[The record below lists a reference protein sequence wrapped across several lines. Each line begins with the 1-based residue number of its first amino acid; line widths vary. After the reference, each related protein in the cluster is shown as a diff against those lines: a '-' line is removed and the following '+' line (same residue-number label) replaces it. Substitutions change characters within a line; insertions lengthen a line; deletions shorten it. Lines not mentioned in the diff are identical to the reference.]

1 MKKIV
6 VFSGAG
12 LSAESGLKTFRDGG
26 GLWEE
31 YDINEVATP
40 EAWMANPA
48 LVLKFYNLRK
58 EQILKA
64 KPNLAHISIASLEE
78 DYDVHVIT
86 QNIDDLHERAGSNKI
101 IHLHGEILKARSSS
115 DPSLIIDHS
124 KNLKLGDKAEDGSQ
138 LRPHIVWFGESVP
151 EMERAT
157 QIISKAEI
165 IIVVGTSLNVYPAA
179 GLIQYAPTNATFFI
193 IDPAEVNHS
202 SLRKVTFLRTTATKG
217 IPEIVNL
224 LIKEAKVV

>member
-1 MKKIV
+1 
-6 VFSGAG
+6 
-12 LSAESGLKTFRDGG
+12 
-26 GLWEE
+26 
-31 YDINEVATP
+31 
-40 EAWMANPA
+40 
-48 LVLKFYNLRK
+48 
-58 EQILKA
+58 
-64 KPNLAHISIASLEE
+64 
-78 DYDVHVIT
+78 
-86 QNIDDLHERAGSNKI
+86 
-101 IHLHGEILKARSSS
+101 
-115 DPSLIIDHS
+115 
-124 KNLKLGDKAEDGSQ
+124 LGDKAEDGSQ

-151 EMERAT
+151 EMDRAT

-224 LIKEAKVV
+224 LMKEAKVF